1 MGELLSFPD
10 KFLSYRRYRICLY
23 TDLEV
28 ELVIAA
34 LNTYPDSDKR
44 YTTDMLPALDPI
56 FVRKALDFSIGNSII
71 SDVAKIAINKII
83 NNMEEIPFEE

>member
-1 MGELLSFPD
+1 MGELVSFPD

-28 ELVIAA
+28 ELVVTA

-44 YTTDMLPALDPI
+44 YTADMLTALDPI
-56 FVRKALDFSIGNSII
+56 FVRKALDFSVGNTII
-71 SDVAKIAINKII
+71 SDVAKIAIKEII
-83 NNMEEIPFEE
+83 NNMEEIPFDE